1 MTNWFISDQVL
12 KSKDA
17 FRRTNLREE
26 RNGSNHIGLSYT
38 SELLRTYRQSKHC
51 YEKLHSKLA
60 SSIPLSHRLYN
71 KCKEWFKRA
80 IFASLRHILLNHSN
94 KDQLY
99 QTVSFS
105 PASCLSASVNM
116 RLYLK
121 SRLCILQLLTTR
133 QASNGSC
140 TRHGLTG
147 GWGRVWEKDVVKVL
161 ESLLPYC

>member
-1 MTNWFISDQVL
+1 MTNWFISDQVV

-38 SELLRTYRQSKHC
+38 SELFSTYRQSRHC
-51 YEKLHSKLA
+51 YKKWCSKLA

-71 KCKEWFKRA
+71 KCKKLFKRA
-80 IFASLRHILLNHSN
+80 ILASLRHILLNRSN

-105 PASCLSASVNM
+105 SASCLSASVNI

-121 SRLCILQLLTTR
+121 SGLRILQLLTMR

-140 TRHGLTG
+140 TRHRLTG
-147 GWGRVWEKDVVKVL
+147 G
-161 ESLLPYC
+161 